1 MKEQLYF
8 ADAALASLAVDSDQS
23 SGFLVLTESS
33 VVESVVVAVVVVVV
47 VVVVVLVAPTAAAAV
62 SSAASAAAVS
72 SAVSVP
78 TVAAAA
84 SELATGLHR
93 DPVVAAGSVVR
104 PSGRTH
110 LSAATQFAGTAAGSQ
125 LLI

>member
-1 MKEQLYF
+1 LKEQLYF

-33 VVESVVVAVVVVVV
+33 VVESVVVAVVVVV

>member
-33 VVESVVVAVVVVVV
+33 VVESVVVAVVVVV